1 MPIPQPGLIA
11 NGTIYPS
18 TFIMLNPALVAP
30 AGFQAI
36 QCTANGRMIGIAFE
50 GTEQPPLPSSTY
62 PLPAATSG
70 NSIPW
75 YANGQS
81 PVLLKIGTTAVVAGQ
96 RLISDANGYG
106 TPMATTGYPQNVGAT
121 ALESAPAGALCRVQ
135 VDIFASIPTV
145 T

>member
-1 MPIPQPGLIA
+1 MPIPTPGLIA

-18 TFIMLNPALVAP
+18 TFIKMNSAIISPG
-30 AGFQAI
+30 GFQAL
-36 QCTANGRMIGIAFE
+36 QAGANDRVIGIAFE

-62 PLPAATSG
+62 PLPAATAG

-75 YANGQS
+75 YSNGQS
-81 PVLLKIGTTAVVAGQ
+81 PVLLQLGASAVVAGQ
-96 RLISDANGYG
+96 RLVSDANGKG
-106 TPMATTGYPQNVGAT
+106 IPMATTGAPQNVGAT

-135 VDIFASIPTV
+135 VDVFSSVATV